1 MSPLPNF
8 PNESPSSP
16 PDSPEKS
23 FAKPAST
30 GKSRLPHSS
39 SMNSL
44 GGRPGSAFSEDT
56 TAVQND
62 GIVVSV
68 EEMDCARNKLAANV
82 AQIDS
87 QSCGLPLSIFTKVCI
102 LFFYRARL
110 IFIFTHRATCVIH
123 ICHCHTWTCYQMLM
137 SEATSLELQM
147 SYSNR
152 KTSLQMSWSRFESL
166 SACFALR

>member
-87 QSCGLPLSIFTKVCI
+87 QSCGLPLSIFTKVSM
-102 LFFYRARL
+102 LFFHRL
-110 IFIFTHRATCVIH
+110 VLFLYLPSGLLVSSISVVAIHGHVIR
-123 ICHCHTWTCYQMLM
+123 CQCQRLY
-137 SEATSLELQM
+137 
-147 SYSNR
+147 N
-152 KTSLQMSWSRFESL
+152 WSHKRLVQTEK
-166 SACFALR
+166 SACRCLG

>member
-23 FAKPAST
+23 FTKPAST

-102 LFFYRARL
+102 LFF
-110 IFIFTHRATCVIH
+110 
-123 ICHCHTWTCYQMLM
+123 
-137 SEATSLELQM
+137 
-147 SYSNR
+147 
-152 KTSLQMSWSRFESL
+152 SL
-166 SACFALR
+166 STPYFYIYPQGYLCHPYLSLPYMDMLSDVNVRGYIIGATNVLFKQKNQLADVLVEV